1 MVSADC
7 EVCLWIIVVHRGCKK
22 WLKSKLYL
30 TCIRMLKVILFRLS
44 VVLVVRTNQS
54 FKVEKIWRNVN
65 CFGSLGRS
73 FLISYAAVVFIVY
86 TWMLCHLTLNYKL
99 HVHAKLFKFVAVCY
113 LMFNSMPAL
122 FVRLWNIVRSKCGK
136 QRSQWNWSA
145 TKWNLAEKELL
156 SNGELAAEKH
166 ISSEF

>member
-1 MVSADC
+1 MQIGKFC
-7 EVCLWIIVVHRGCKK
+7 RWIIVVHRGCKK

-30 TCIRMLKVILFRLS
+30 TCIRMLKAILFRLS
-44 VVLVVRTNQS
+44 IVLVVCTNHRFQ
-54 FKVEKIWRNVN
+54 VERICRNAN

-73 FLISYAAVVFIVY
+73 VLVSCAALVFIVY
-86 TWMLCHLTLNYKL
+86 TWMLCHLTVKYEL
-99 HVHAKLFKFVAVCY
+99 HVHAKLFNFVAVCH

-122 FVRLWNIVRSKCGK
+122 FVRLWSIVRSKCGK

-156 SNGELAAEKH
+156 SNGELAAEKQ